1 MAYPETY
8 KIGAWKDCQ
17 IDISDST
24 TLSDEVDLGH
34 DFTHLLVL
42 VPAITAA
49 QLSARVAKSAGGTYY
64 PVYFFH
70 DNNADTDILQATLS
84 ETTSKAIVFEIGAAR
99 FIKIYS
105 GTAQEA
111 DRDFYVR
118 GFNL

>member
-1 MAYPETY
+1 MANTGVF

-42 VPAITAA
+42 VPTITST
-49 QLSARVAKSAGGTYY
+49 QISVQVAKGSGGTYY
-64 PVYFFH
+64 PVYDFL
-70 DNNADTDILQATLS
+70 DSDADTDVLQATVAA
-84 ETTSKAIVFEIGAAR
+84 TTSKAIIFKIGAVR
-99 FIKIYS
+99 FIKLLS
-105 GTAQEA
+105 SQAQA
-111 DRDFYVR
+111 SDRDFVVR